1 MKAVTISVIKKE
13 LQDYTQDE
21 LIQVCLKLAKFKTE
35 NKELL
40 TYLLFESHN
49 EDEYIETIKAFIEDA
64 FEDLNQESLYYFKK
78 GVRKILRLL
87 KKYIRYSKKKETEAE
102 LLIYFCAQL
111 KEYGTLY
118 KGSTQ
123 MQNLYDKQLEMAN
136 KAINRLNED
145 LQFAFYREIEDL
157 EL

>member
-118 KGSTQ
+118 KEYT
-123 MQNLYDKQLEMAN
+123 NAKPIRKQLEMA
-136 KAINRLNED
+136 KTINRLNRPTIRF
-145 LQFAFYREIEDL
+145 LYRN
-157 EL
+157 

>member
-78 GVRKILRLL
+78 GVRKIYAL

-123 MQNLYDKQLEMAN
+123 MQNLYDKQL
-136 KAINRLNED
+136 KWLKRLLIN
-145 LQFAFYREIEDL
+145 
-157 EL
+157 